1 MPAER
6 RREVC
11 REYNGWKN
19 YQTWAVNVHGFLD
32 ERHDLEELAA
42 EAYSSNEG
50 QDHNHSRADAVYAVA
65 NRIREEL
72 EELEEYAA
80 GLGLMPLLQDVLG
93 AALEAVDVHTLA
105 RHLVDDAPGVPHEAT
120 PATAGTK

>member
-1 MPAER
+1 M
-6 RREVC
+6 
-11 REYNGWKN
+11 
-19 YQTWAVNVHGFLD
+19 LD

-42 EAYSSNEG
+42 EAYRETEEERE
-50 QDHNHSRADAVYAVA
+50 HLHRRADAVYAVA

-80 GLGLMPLLQDVLG
+80 GLGLTPLLQDVLG